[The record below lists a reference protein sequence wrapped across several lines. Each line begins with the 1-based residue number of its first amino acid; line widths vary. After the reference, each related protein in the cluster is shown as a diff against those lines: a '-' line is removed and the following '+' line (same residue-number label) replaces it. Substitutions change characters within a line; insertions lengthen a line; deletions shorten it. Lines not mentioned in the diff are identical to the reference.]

1 MSGESDGLWWAIAVV
16 APAVG
21 AGMFIYGVRQQA
33 ALPLVAGIAL
43 NVFPMLA
50 PNGLTALAV
59 CLLIGGIYQ
68 VVRMYKD

>member
-43 NVFPMLA
+43 NVLPMLA

-59 CLLIGGIYQ
+59 CALIGGIYQ
-68 VVRMYKD
+68 LIRMYKE